1 MQTEWWLTLLF
12 LDHAGE
18 DCSLNKIVGSI
29 RSLYSAHNLL
39 RVINAA
45 NNGVRWQY
53 QLYNANI
60 GHLSNSRLCY
70 RKSHRYSPMNF
81 HVTVGPFSR
90 LCGAETSLNE
100 PWEILHQSF
109 LLQKNFLRWW
119 WGRRHA
125 FICIHHL
132 YYQLWSQQNC
142 RLYILQNYEQ
152 ITSVAKWGFMQED
165 SDLTIHMP

>member
-1 MQTEWWLTLLF
+1 MQTERWLTLLF

-29 RSLYSAHNLL
+29 QSLYSAHNFS
-39 RVINAA
+39 RMFKSAY
-45 NNGVRWQY
+45 NGVRCQY
-53 QLYNANI
+53 QLYDVSI
-60 GHLSNSRLCY
+60 RHLSNSRLRY
-70 RKSHRYSPMNF
+70 RKSHRYSPMNL

-132 YYQLWSQQNC
+132 YHQLSSHNKTVDC
-142 RLYILQNYEQ
+142 LYCKIM
-152 ITSVAKWGFMQED
+152 ITTPQ
-165 SDLTIHMP
+165 